1 MLTRYLLGAAMF
13 AVGVIGAMQPP
24 INAALAKRT
33 GSFEAATVSFAIG
46 TLVLL
51 AIALIAGGG
60 SFAAVRGVPMWQL
73 TGGFVGAL
81 FVWSTIVLVP
91 RVGAT
96 ALLAGIIAGQLAGGM
111 LIDRLGL
118 FGMTQIGVTW
128 YRALGILLLVAGGM
142 LVLRR

>member
-1 MLTRYLLGAAMF
+1 MF

-46 TLVLL
+46 TLALL
-51 AIALIAGGG
+51 AVALIAGGG
-60 SFAAVRGVPMWQL
+60 GFAAVRSAPLWQL

-91 RVGAT
+91 RVGTT
-96 ALLAGIIAGQLAGGM
+96 ALLAGIIAGQLTGGV
-111 LIDRLGL
+111 LIDRFGL
-118 FGMTQIGVTW
+118 FGMAQIGVTW
-128 YRALGILLLVAGGM
+128 YRALGIFLLVVGGM

>member
-1 MLTRYLLGAAMF
+1 MLTRYLLGTAMF

-46 TLVLL
+46 TLALL
-51 AIALIAGGG
+51 AVALIAGGG
-60 SFAAVRGVPMWQL
+60 GFAAVRSAPLWQL

-91 RVGAT
+91 RVGTT
-96 ALLAGIIAGQLAGGM
+96 ALLAGIIAGQLTGGV
-111 LIDRLGL
+111 LIDRFGL
-118 FGMTQIGVTW
+118 FGMAQIGVTW
-128 YRALGILLLVAGGM
+128 YRALGIFLLVVGGM